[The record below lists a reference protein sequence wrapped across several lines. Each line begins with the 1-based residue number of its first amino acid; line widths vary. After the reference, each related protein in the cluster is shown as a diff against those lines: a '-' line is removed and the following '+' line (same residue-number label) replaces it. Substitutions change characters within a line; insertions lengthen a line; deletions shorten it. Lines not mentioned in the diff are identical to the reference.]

1 MRSLRK
7 KTAPKPGESLI
18 TWRSVVR
25 IHSPLLNK
33 PETPSLAFI
42 FRFIIACGVGKLG
55 DGILQMLTG
64 LGNGEKKT
72 V

>member
-1 MRSLRK
+1 
-7 KTAPKPGESLI
+7 
-18 TWRSVVR
+18 VVR

-33 PETPSLAFI
+33 PETPFLAFV

-64 LGNGEKKT
+64 LGNGDKKT